1 MISGAEDFSNIPTI
15 VAFVAASALVIHT
28 FFWALWE
35 QNWIM
40 LFFAAIPGSLYL
52 IGSTYLVEKLSR
64 KILKKPFWAMM
75 LLLVAVISIALFVL
89 GHTLEM
95 IGLFIASGA
104 LMSLSMWVYAY
115 PIVRTHFMMRSLK
128 WLSFKKGLNREE
140 YKALCREK
148 CGSFLYHPLAF
159 YIFSRLV
166 DRYEYVGKT
175 LQERLNEALESS
187 EDDDRQASEDMTAT
201 LLGHPEYNG
210 MPQAGAMAL
219 MEDD

>member
-1 MISGAEDFSNIPTI
+1 MMITGAEDFSNMPTI
-15 VAFVAASALVIHT
+15 VAFVAASALVIPT

-64 KILKKPFWAMM
+64 RILKKPFWAMM
-75 LLLVAVISIALFVL
+75 LLLVTAISISLFAL
-89 GHTLEM
+89 GHSLE
-95 IGLFIASGA
+95 ILGLFIASGV

-148 CGSFLYHPLAF
+148 CGKFLYHPFALVAFVYLAGN
-159 YIFSRLV
+159 Y
-166 DRYEYVGKT
+166 DYVGKT
-175 LQERLNEALESS
+175 LQERLDETFDSKDEEDE
-187 EDDDRQASEDMTAT
+187 EDDTAT
-201 LLGHPEYNG
+201 MFGHPEYSG
-210 MPQAGAMAL
+210 FPLGGEMAI

>member
-15 VAFVAASALVIHT
+15 VAFVAASALVIPT

-104 LMSLSMWVYAY
+104 LMSLFMWVYAY

-128 WLSFKKGLNREE
+128 WLSFKKGLNRDE

-148 CGSFLYHPLAF
+148 CGKFLYHPFAF
-159 YIFSRLV
+159 ILFNHLVSRY
-166 DRYEYVGKT
+166 DYKDKT
-175 LQERLNEALESS
+175 WKERLDESRS
-187 EDDDRQASEDMTAT
+187 EDFDKETNLADDEMMGT
-201 LLGHPEYNG
+201 LGGKMEEG
-210 MPQAGAMAL
+210 MFMQGKMFV
-219 MEDD
+219 D